1 MVFLLSII
9 FSSVDMNTE
18 EKSKFE
24 SIYYRYKNA
33 LYYQV
38 LTIVN
43 NENDAEDVLQEAFI
57 KIAKNLKS
65 INDIKSKETISFLF
79 VITKNTAYDYIRKT
93 SKIIELPI
101 TETENN
107 TDESALE
114 NLISNIE
121 YQEIVYTITN
131 IPSPYNEVLYL
142 HYVKDYSIKKTA
154 ALLGKKKATVKM
166 QLVRGKKILID
177 KLSEVLYG

>member
-9 FSSVDMNTE
+9 LSSVDLNTE

-24 SIYYRYKNA
+24 SIYYRHKNA
-33 LYYQV
+33 LYHQAMS
-38 LTIVN
+38 IVK
-43 NENDAEDVLQEAFI
+43 NEKDAEDVLQEAFI

-65 INDIKSKETISFLF
+65 ISDIKSKETVSFLL
-79 VITKNTAYDYIRKT
+79 VITKNTAYDYIRKS
-93 SKIIELPI
+93 SKIIELPL
-101 TETENN
+101 TETEVAL
-107 TDESALE
+107 DDSALS
-114 NLISNIE
+114 NLVSNIE
-121 YQEIVYTITN
+121 YQEIVSIITS

-142 HYVKDYSIKKTA
+142 HFVKDYSIKKTA
-154 ALLGKKKATVKM
+154 TLLDKKTATVKM